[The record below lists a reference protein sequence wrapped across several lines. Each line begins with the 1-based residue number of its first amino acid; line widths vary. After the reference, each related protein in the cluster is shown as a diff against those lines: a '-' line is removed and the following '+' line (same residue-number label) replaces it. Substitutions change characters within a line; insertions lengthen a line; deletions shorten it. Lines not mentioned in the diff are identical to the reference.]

1 MIFSSSE
8 SNEVAPLLCIR
19 DDVDG
24 IVWQT
29 SALVEENWKHVT
41 TFDAFGY
48 VLASKQQHKFVNCTP
63 NFSHAFITD
72 CTSHVYVYEGRQ
84 GSQSTHK
91 QYVISLDTDSY
102 SVLGYEVTNDRLYIL
117 TNKKLYTISL
127 KN

>member
-1 MIFSSSE
+1 MIFSSSG

-41 TFDAFGY
+41 TFDAFSS
-48 VLASKQQHKFVNCTP
+48 VLASKQQHKFVN
-63 NFSHAFITD
+63 
-72 CTSHVYVYEGRQ
+72 

-91 QYVISLDTDSY
+91 QYVISLDADSY
-102 SVLGYEVTNDRLYIL
+102 SILGYEVTNYIDCI
-117 TNKKLYTISL
+117 YL
-127 KN
+127 KIKNYMQLL